1 MFMYHKIGKS
11 AISEEAII
19 SNKKKKQRRKLFI
32 VYHFYVLRISKECN
46 RSISSE

>member
-19 SNKKKKQRRKLFI
+19 SNKKKTTQEIIYSLSLLCSPHI
-32 VYHFYVLRISKECN
+32 
-46 RSISSE
+46 

>member
-19 SNKKKKQRRKLFI
+19 SNKKKQRRKLFI
-32 VYHFYVLRISKECN
+32 VYHCYVLRISKECN